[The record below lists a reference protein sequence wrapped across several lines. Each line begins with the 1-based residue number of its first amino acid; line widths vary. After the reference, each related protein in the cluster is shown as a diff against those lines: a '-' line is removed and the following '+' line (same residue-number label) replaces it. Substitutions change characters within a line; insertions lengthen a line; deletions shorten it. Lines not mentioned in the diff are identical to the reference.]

1 MQEKTRARLKE
12 LRILDKLAAFNLEE
26 IREQDLW
33 PAGFFPLPHHNQ
45 AEGGMFLPQFVI
57 NELKLQ
63 EGRDLTCHDPD
74 FEYSAAIFPTMRPNL
89 GDVFQRKI
97 IPFKNNYHKVFE
109 GILNPKQFE
118 GLQQLRRPR

>member
-1 MQEKTRARLKE
+1 MQEKTHARLKK
-12 LRILDKLAAFNLEE
+12 LRILDKLAAFDLEE

-33 PAGFFPLPHHNQ
+33 PAGFFPLPYHNQ

-74 FEYSAAIFPTMRPNL
+74 FEYLAAIFPTMWPNL
-89 GDVFQRKI
+89 GDVF
-97 IPFKNNYHKVFE
+97 
-109 GILNPKQFE
+109 
-118 GLQQLRRPR
+118 